1 MRTFNF
7 FVVELEKLVNDTITL
22 DNGLEL
28 YIDTGKDDMGEF
40 NYRVTEGPVV
50 ASPFRFQTGVRP
62 GDTLYFHHLVVMQ
75 GGQVLTGDDSHYI
88 VKYAEEALSNQAIA
102 YKCQDTGEIKP
113 LFGWSLLEPVE
124 EEEEK
129 FPSDLVEMV
138 QLAEKLPTKGRVAFN
153 SDQLAEIGV
162 KVGDVVG
169 FKENRDYRIKID
181 GKEYYRTRVE
191 DLLYVEEEEAFVL

>member
-7 FVVELEKLVNDTITL
+7 FVVELEKLVNDTVTL

-88 VKYAEEALSNQAIA
+88 VKYAEEAISNQAIA

-113 LFGWSLLEPVE
+113 LYGWSLLEPVD
-124 EEEEK
+124 EEEK
-129 FPSDLVEMV
+129 EDEGLVELI
-138 QLAEKLPTKGRVAFN
+138 QLKDNLPTKGRVAFS
-153 SDQLAEIGV
+153 SDQIEEIGL

-191 DLLYVEEEEAFVL
+191 DLLYVEEEETFVL

>member
-7 FVVELEKLVNDTITL
+7 FVVELKKLVNDTITT
-22 DNGLEL
+22 DSGLEL
-28 YIDTGKDDMGEF
+28 YIDTKHDDMGEF

-50 ASPFRFQTGVRP
+50 ASPFKYDTGVRV

-75 GGQVLTGDDSHYI
+75 GGQVLTGVDDHYI
-88 VKYAEEALSNQAIA
+88 VKYNPEAISNQAIA

-113 LFGWSLLEPVE
+113 LTGWSLLEPVE
-124 EEEEK
+124 EEDK
-129 FPSDLVEMV
+129 TKSDVIEIV
-138 QLAEKLPTKGRVAFN
+138 QLKEKLPTKGRVAFT
-153 SDQLAEIGV
+153 SIGIEEIGL

-181 GKEYYRTRVE
+181 GKEYYRTRIE
-191 DLLYVEEEEAFVL
+191 DLLYVENDG

>member
-124 EEEEK
+124 DEEEK